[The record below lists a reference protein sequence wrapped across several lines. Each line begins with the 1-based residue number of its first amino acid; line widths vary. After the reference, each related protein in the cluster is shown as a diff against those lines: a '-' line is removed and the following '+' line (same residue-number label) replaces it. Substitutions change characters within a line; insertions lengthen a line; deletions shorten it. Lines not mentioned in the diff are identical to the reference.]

1 MNNLFDF
8 STFSRQSTKGI
19 LVIYIAHLYKF
30 LKVTWILVFLI
41 VKDFTKITNKIDA
54 IYIYAGI
61 AFFLIFFLVR
71 TYLIFK
77 NFQFKIENEHFIL
90 KQGILKKTNTAIP
103 FYRIQNINFKQNI
116 VQQIIGVFEVSIET
130 AGSSTTEISIKAL
143 SLQKATALKEIISK
157 NTKLGEEEVV
167 VEEKQI
173 KPLVRI
179 GVKELFKV
187 SLTENHLQNLL
198 LFFAIV
204 FGLLQQIQQIIDS
217 LGQTEVID
225 GFIEENTN
233 AISAS
238 IFLVIILLLLLT
250 IVALVSSFVRV
261 FLVHFNLT
269 AYLKEDA
276 FEINQGLFTKKSI
289 ILKKQKIQ
297 NITISTNPLK
307 RLIGISF
314 ITFKQAVSGKLNNKK
329 KDKLIRIVGCKK
341 EQIEIIKASLF
352 APTEVE
358 NSLKKIPENY
368 YKRRIFIVTF
378 LILIAV
384 YAFFYIGSSQ
394 VEVLYTAI
402 LVVPIVVFLIL
413 KKVKKR
419 FYKISD
425 EMILVGKGLLETHIT
440 YLGIFKVQNIKM
452 QQTIFQKRSNVAD
465 LILQTASGKIKIPC
479 IDSQEAIKI
488 YNHTLYKVETSKTSW
503 M

>member
-30 LKVTWILVFLI
+30 LKVTWILVFLM
-41 VKDFTKITNKIDA
+41 VKDFTKITTKVDA

-61 AFFLIFFLVR
+61 AFFLIFFLIR

-103 FYRIQNINFKQNI
+103 FHRIQNINFKQNV

-157 NTKLGEEEVV
+157 NTEFGEDEVL
-167 VEEKQI
+167 EKQQT

-204 FGLLQQIQQIIDS
+204 MGLLQQLQQVTDS
-217 LGQTEVID
+217 LGKTEVID

-238 IFLVIILLLLLT
+238 IFLVIILLILLT

-289 ILKKQKIQ
+289 ILKKKKIQ

-352 APTEVE
+352 EPSEVE
-358 NSLKKIPENY
+358 NNEKKLPENY
-368 YKRRIFIVTF
+368 YKRRLFMFSFLF
-378 LILIAV
+378 LIAIYITV
-384 YAFFYIGSSQ
+384 FFVFSHFEIFYS
-394 VEVLYTAI
+394 AI
-402 LVVPIVVFLIL
+402 LVVPVVVFLIL

-425 EMILVGKGLLETHIT
+425 DMILVGKGLLETHVT
-440 YLGIFKVQNIKM
+440 YLEIFKVQNIKM
-452 QQTIFQKRSNVAD
+452 QQTIFQERSKVAD

-479 IDSQEAIKI
+479 IDFQEAIKV
-488 YNHTLYKVETSKTSW
+488 YNHTLYKVETSQTSW

>member
-30 LKVTWILVFLI
+30 LKLTWILVFLM
-41 VKDFTKITNKIDA
+41 VKDFTKITTKVDA
-54 IYIYAGI
+54 LYIYAGI
-61 AFFLIFFLVR
+61 AFFLLFFLVR

-103 FYRIQNINFKQNI
+103 FHRIQNINFKQNI

-143 SLQKATALKEIISK
+143 SLQKATALKEVISK
-157 NTKLGEEEVV
+157 NTKLSEEEVV
-167 VEEKQI
+167 EEQQT

-204 FGLLQQIQQIIDS
+204 IGLLQQLQQVTDS
-217 LGQTEVID
+217 LGKTEIID

-238 IFLVIILLLLLT
+238 IFLIIILLLLLT
-250 IVALVSSFVRV
+250 VVALVSSFVRV

-341 EQIEIIKASLF
+341 EQVEIIKASLF
-352 APTEVE
+352 EPSEVE
-358 NSLKKIPENY
+358 NNEKKLPENY
-368 YKRRIFIVTF
+368 YKRRIFIFTF
-378 LILIAV
+378 LFLIISYTIA
-384 YAFFYIGSSQ
+384 YLIFSNLEIFYSTI
-394 VEVLYTAI
+394 
-402 LVVPIVVFLIL
+402 VVIPIVVFLIL

-425 EMILVGKGLLETHIT
+425 EMLLVGKGLLETHVT
-440 YLGIFKVQNIKM
+440 YLEIFKVQNIKIK
-452 QQTIFQKRSNVAD
+452 QTIFQKRSNVAD

-479 IDSQEAIKI
+479 IDFQEAIKI
-488 YNHTLYKVETSKTSW
+488 YNHTLYKVETSQTSW

>member
-30 LKVTWILVFLI
+30 LKLTWILVFLM
-41 VKDFTKITNKIDA
+41 VKDFTKITTKVDA
-54 IYIYAGI
+54 LYIYAGI
-61 AFFLIFFLVR
+61 AFFLLFFLVR

-103 FYRIQNINFKQNI
+103 FHRIQNINFKQNI

-143 SLQKATALKEIISK
+143 SLQKATALKEVISK
-157 NTKLGEEEVV
+157 NTKLSEEEVV
-167 VEEKQI
+167 EEQQT

-204 FGLLQQIQQIIDS
+204 IGLLQQLQQVTDS
-217 LGQTEVID
+217 LGKTEIID

-250 IVALVSSFVRV
+250 VVALVSSFVRV

-341 EQIEIIKASLF
+341 EQVEIIKASLF
-352 APTEVE
+352 EPSEVE
-358 NSLKKIPENY
+358 NNEKKLPENY
-368 YKRRIFIVTF
+368 YKRRIFIFTF
-378 LILIAV
+378 LFLIVSYTIV
-384 YAFFYIGSSQ
+384 YSIFSNLEIFYSTI
-394 VEVLYTAI
+394 
-402 LVVPIVVFLIL
+402 VVIPIVVFLIL

-425 EMILVGKGLLETHIT
+425 EMLLVGKGLLETHVT
-440 YLGIFKVQNIKM
+440 YLEIFKVQNIKIK
-452 QQTIFQKRSNVAD
+452 QTIFQKRSNVAD

-479 IDSQEAIKI
+479 IDFQEAIKI
-488 YNHTLYKVETSKTSW
+488 YNHTLYKVETSQTSW

>member
-30 LKVTWILVFLI
+30 LKLTWILVFLI
-41 VKDFTKITNKIDA
+41 VKDFTKITNKVDA
-54 IYIYAGI
+54 IYIYAGV

-103 FYRIQNINFKQNI
+103 FHRIQNINFKQNI

-143 SLQKATALKEIISK
+143 SLQKATALKEVISK
-157 NTKLGEEEVV
+157 NTKLSEAEV
-167 VEEKQI
+167 VEEQHT

-198 LFFAIV
+198 IFFAIV
-204 FGLLQQIQQIIDS
+204 IGLLQQLQQVTDS
-217 LGQTEVID
+217 LGKTELID

-250 IVALVSSFVRV
+250 VVALVSSFVRV

-341 EQIEIIKASLF
+341 EQVEIIKASLF
-352 APTEVE
+352 EPSEVE
-358 NSLKKIPENY
+358 NNEKKLPENY
-368 YKRRIFIVTF
+368 YKRRIFIFTF
-378 LILIAV
+378 LFLIVSYTIA
-384 YAFFYIGSSQ
+384 YLIFSNFEIFYSTI
-394 VEVLYTAI
+394 VI
-402 LVVPIVVFLIL
+402 IPIVVFLIL

-425 EMILVGKGLLETHIT
+425 DMLLVGKGLLETHVT
-440 YLGIFKVQNIKM
+440 YLEIFKVQNIKM

-479 IDSQEAIKI
+479 IDFNEAINI
-488 YNHTLYKVETSKTSW
+488 YNHTLYKVETTKTSW

>member
-41 VKDFTKITNKIDA
+41 VKDFTKITSKVDA

-61 AFFLIFFLVR
+61 AFFLIFFLIR

-103 FYRIQNINFKQNI
+103 FHRIQNINFKQNI

-143 SLQKATALKEIISK
+143 SLQKATALKEIIAN
-157 NTKLGEEEVV
+157 NTKFQ
-167 VEEKQI
+167 EEKVEKVEQQSE
-173 KPLVRI
+173 PLLRI

-187 SLTENHLQNLL
+187 SLTENHLRNLL

-204 FGLLQQIQQIIDS
+204 FGILQQLQQIIDS
-217 LGQTEVID
+217 LGQTEALD
-225 GFIEENTN
+225 SFIEENTN
-233 AISAS
+233 AVSAS
-238 IFLVIILLLLLT
+238 IFLVIIFLLLLT
-250 IVALVSSFVRV
+250 SVALVTSFVRV

-269 AYLKEDA
+269 VFLKEDA

-289 ILKKQKIQ
+289 ILKRQKIQ

-314 ITFKQAVSGKLNNKK
+314 ITFKQAVSGKLSKK
-329 KDKLIRIVGCKK
+329 QMDKIIKIVGCK
-341 EQIEIIKASLF
+341 EVQINKVKNILSFNDNLEEISFENSNRYLKYRNYFRSLF
-352 APTEVE
+352 FFLPINILFYFGMEEYNAFWINLLILPIYLLAVHVFY
-358 NSLKKIPENY
+358 KK
-368 YKRRIFIVTF
+368 RIFKYSDD
-378 LILIAV
+378 ILI
-384 YAFFYIGSSQ
+384 IGSG
-394 VEVLYTAI
+394 V
-402 LVVPIVVFLIL
+402 
-413 KKVKKR
+413 
-419 FYKISD
+419 
-425 EMILVGKGLLETHIT
+425 LETNIT
-440 YLGIFKVQNIKM
+440 YLPFYKVQNIKLK
-452 QQTIFQKRSNVAD
+452 QTIFQERKKVAD
-465 LILQTASGKIKIPC
+465 LVFQTASGKLKIPC
-479 IDSQEAIKI
+479 LDFEKALYI
-488 YNHTLYKVETSKTSW
+488 YNYTIFKVESSTKPW

>member
-30 LKVTWILVFLI
+30 LKLTWILVFLI

-54 IYIYAGI
+54 NYIYAGI

-103 FYRIQNINFKQNI
+103 FHRIQNINFKQNV

-130 AGSSTTEISIKAL
+130 AGSSSTEISIKAL

-157 NTKLGEEEVV
+157 NTTLGEEEIVE
-167 VEEKQI
+167 EEKQI
-173 KPLVRI
+173 TPLVRI

-238 IFLVIILLLLLT
+238 IFLVIIILLLLT

-261 FLVHFNLT
+261 FLIHFNLT

-307 RLIGISF
+307 RWIGISF

-341 EQIEIIKASLF
+341 DQIEIIKASLF
-352 APTEVE
+352 DPTEVE
-358 NSLKKIPENY
+358 NSDRKLPENY
-368 YKRRIFIVTF
+368 YKRRIFIITF
-378 LILIAV
+378 LILIPV

-402 LVVPIVVFLIL
+402 LVIPIVVFLIL

-440 YLGIFKVQNIKM
+440 YLEIFKVQNIKM